1 MSERRD
7 GGREQRGGQ
16 RDQGGH
22 RGPRQKS
29 RTAPSA
35 RSRQGDVPR
44 TTALRV
50 LRAVSH
56 EGAYA
61 NLELPKALRRARLSG
76 RDAGFATELTYG
88 TLRMQGL
95 YDAIIAE
102 AAQRPVSKLDGGVL
116 DVLRMGAHQVLGMRV
131 PEHAAADQSVALARS
146 VAGQGAAGL
155 VNAVMRRIGERS
167 RDAWL
172 EAVVPAEPVVE
183 RLSVAQSHPV
193 WVVKALRQA
202 LIGHGA
208 ATPESAD
215 DVLADLLAA
224 HNVPA
229 DVSLV
234 ARPGLATIDELLAAG
249 AQPGRWS
256 PFAAELESGAPGDLE
271 AIRDGRAAV
280 QDEGSQLLA
289 LALAAAP
296 VAPRSDGAPER
307 WLDLCAGP
315 GGKAGLLAALALQ
328 QGADLVANE
337 VSEHRTDLVRQ
348 SLRPAVAAATDAG
361 REIVVRT
368 GDGRDVGVDEP
379 EVYDRVLVDAPCT
392 GLGAL
397 RRRPEARWRRQ
408 PGDLAALG
416 PLQRDLLAAGID
428 ATRPGGVVAY
438 ATCSPHLSET
448 TFVVR
453 DVVKK
458 RDDVEVLDA
467 RELLAGAAVA
477 DLGALGD
484 GPHAQ
489 LWPHVHGTDGMF
501 LSLLRKKA

>member
-1 MSERRD
+1 MNEDRP
-7 GGREQRGGQ
+7 Q
-16 RDQGGH
+16 H
-22 RGPRQKS
+22 RGPRQRS

-35 RSRQGDVPR
+35 RARRADLPR
-44 TTALRV
+44 ATAHQV
-50 LRAVSH
+50 LRAVSQD
-56 EGAYA
+56 GAYA
-61 NLELPKALRRARLSG
+61 NLELPRALRRARLSG
-76 RDAGFATELTYG
+76 RDAAFATELTYG

-95 YDAIIAE
+95 YDAVIAH
-102 AAQRPVSKLDGGVL
+102 ASQRPVSKLDGGVL

-131 PEHAAADQSVALARS
+131 PEHAAADQSVALARAA
-146 VAGQGAAGL
+146 AGQGAAGL

-167 RDAWL
+167 REEWL
-172 EAVVPAEPVVE
+172 ELVTPTEPVAE
-183 RLSVAQSHPV
+183 RLAVSQSHPV

-208 ATPESAD
+208 ATPDDAD
-215 DVLADLLAA
+215 VVLDELLAA

-234 ARPGLATIDELLAAG
+234 ARPGLADVDELLAAG

-256 PFAAELESGAPGDLE
+256 PFAVELAGGDPGALDAVRE
-271 AIRDGRAAV
+271 GRAAV

-289 LALAAAP
+289 LALAAVP
-296 VAPRSDGAPER
+296 VAPRADDAPER

-315 GGKAGLLAALALQ
+315 GGKAGLLAALALR

-337 VSEHRTDLVRQ
+337 VSEHRTELVRQ
-348 SLRPAVAAATDAG
+348 SLRPALAKARDHG
-361 REIVVRT
+361 RELVVRT
-368 GDGRDVGVDEP
+368 GDGREVGEDEP

-408 PGDLAALG
+408 PTDLAALG
-416 PLQRDLLAAGID
+416 PLQRELLAAGID
-428 ATRPGGVVAY
+428 ATRPGGVIAY

-453 DVVKK
+453 DVLKK

-467 RELLAGAAVA
+467 RTFLADVATAELTG
-477 DLGALGD
+477 LGD

-489 LWPHVHGTDGMF
+489 LWPHLHGTDGMF
-501 LSLLRKKA
+501 LALVRKKG